1 MRTLVFATSR
11 LFGFVSGLLLVLITL
26 GIVANIVSRALTGAS
41 IIWMLEAIEYAL
53 IAVTFLGTAWVLT
66 EDKHT
71 RVDILITSLGPR
83 TAAMLTLIANVIG
96 FVTMCVMT
104 WFAAV
109 AAIESKASH
118 AFIYKYLEFPE
129 WWIYAG
135 IPFATGLVAL
145 VFLLRILDRIKG
157 TSSAT

>member
-1 MRTLVFATSR
+1 MRTLVFAISR
-11 LFGFVSGLLLVLITL
+11 LFGYVSGLLLVLITL
-26 GIVANIVSRALTGAS
+26 GIVANIASRALFGTS
-41 IIWMLEAIEYAL
+41 IIWILEAVEYAL
-53 IAVTFLGTAWVLT
+53 IAVTFLGVAWVLT

-71 RVDILITSLGPR
+71 RVDILVTSLRPDI
-83 TAAMLTLIANVIG
+83 AAILTLIANVVG
-96 FVTMCVMT
+96 FVTMCGMT

-109 AAIESKASH
+109 AAIESKASN

-145 VFLLRILDRIKG
+145 VFLFRILDRIGAKNFE
-157 TSSAT
+157 T